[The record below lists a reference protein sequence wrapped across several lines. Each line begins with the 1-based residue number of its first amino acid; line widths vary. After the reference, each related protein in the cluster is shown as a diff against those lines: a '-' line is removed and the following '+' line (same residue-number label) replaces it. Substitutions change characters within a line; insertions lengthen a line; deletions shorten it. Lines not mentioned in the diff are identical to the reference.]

1 MKFNMSN
8 SSLRPCSSKLLVNI
22 VTAQQNIIS
31 RTNIGSSNNHLNMIP
46 ILALLLFPAPLHP
59 ELLPQILL
67 LMLLN
72 HLQDHHFHLPHP
84 ILILLIYPDQVL
96 VILKIVIMVIHSL
109 HLYYTFHLVVGH
121 IKSQSRFT
129 LLG

>member
-8 SSLRPCSSKLLVNI
+8 SSL
-22 VTAQQNIIS
+22 VTAQQKIIS
-31 RTNIGSSNNHLNMIP
+31 RTNIGNSDNHLNMIP
-46 ILALLLFPAPLHP
+46 ILALLLFPALLHP

-67 LMLLN
+67 LMLLD
-72 HLQDHHFHLPHP
+72 HLQDHHSHLPHP
-84 ILILLIYPDQVL
+84 ILILLIHPTQVP
-96 VILKIVIMVIHSL
+96 VILKIVVMVIHSL
-109 HLYYTFHLVVGH
+109 HLYYAFHLVVGH